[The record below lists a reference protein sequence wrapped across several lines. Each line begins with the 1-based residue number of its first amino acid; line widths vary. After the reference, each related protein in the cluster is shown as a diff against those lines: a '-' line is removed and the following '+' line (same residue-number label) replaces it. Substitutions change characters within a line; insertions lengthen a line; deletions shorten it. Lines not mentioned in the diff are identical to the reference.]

1 MFQVDYKY
9 IFAKA
14 SFKDNLT
21 IYLAVIITMAL
32 YLVLLTWSLVMDM
45 KDKVILSISCKTMPL
60 IESHDITSMQNFH
73 TTIETIFSEKVG
85 YPSYARQQQ

>member
-1 MFQVDYKY
+1 MDYKY
-9 IFAKA
+9 IFARA

-45 KDKVILSISCKTMPL
+45 KDKVILSISCNTMLPKKYYKYAKL
-60 IESHDITSMQNFH
+60 YVAYFH
-73 TTIETIFSEKVG
+73 AKIVTIFSEKVG

>member
-1 MFQVDYKY
+1 MDYKY

-32 YLVLLTWSLVMDM
+32 YLMLLTWSLVMDM
-45 KDKVILSISCKTMPL
+45 KDKVILIISCNTMPPKKV
-60 IESHDITSMQNFH
+60 HVVYFH
-73 TTIETIFSEKVG
+73 AKIVNIFSEKVG
-85 YPSYARQQQ
+85 NPSYARQQQ

>member
-1 MFQVDYKY
+1 MDYKY

-45 KDKVILSISCKTMPL
+45 KDKVILSISCNTMLPKL
-60 IESHDITSMQNFH
+60 YYKFAKVHVVYFH
-73 TTIETIFSEKVG
+73 TKIETIFSEKVG